1 MIRGVLFD
9 KDDTLLD
16 LATFWRAPVQRTVDF
31 MLRELKRENDQTLR
45 HALESAAGFD
55 GDALIAESPV
65 VAGTNADVVRACM
78 DVLAAQNIDVIDQS
92 LLARLAAT
100 YIEIACLR
108 DGVCQPTR
116 HIAHVLDAQ
125 HPQNKRTG
133 VATSDSFAS
142 TMHALEK
149 MGVAE
154 KFDCILTADR
164 VARPKPAPDM
174 AMVFCARCS
183 LTPEEVAMVGDS
195 ANDMLFARNAGLTAI
210 YLDRTGAANID
221 CDAKLVLEG
230 DHCIQRIEDVVAL
243 LTDL

>member
-31 MLRELKRENDQTLR
+31 MLRELSRENDYALR
-45 HALESAAGFD
+45 HALECAAGFD

-78 DVLAAQNIDVIDQS
+78 DVLAAQDIDVIDRS
-92 LLARLAAT
+92 LFARLAET
-100 YIEIACLR
+100 YLEIACLR
-108 DGVCQPTR
+108 DGVCQPTGDL
-116 HIAHVLDAQ
+116 AHVLDAL
-125 HPQNKRTG
+125 HAQNIRTG

-174 AMVFCARCS
+174 AMVFCAAAASRQRKSPWSVTAQTTCA
-183 LTPEEVAMVGDS
+183 LHETPAS
-195 ANDMLFARNAGLTAI
+195 PPSTSTAQAPQTSTAT
-210 YLDRTGAANID
+210 RS
-221 CDAKLVLEG
+221 
-230 DHCIQRIEDVVAL
+230 
-243 LTDL
+243 